1 MKSLKASADCVAAG
15 LVVVPKDPIGCWAGD
30 GREVGVGVETGE
42 GDGEG
47 PERKKKKKKEKSDS
61 DLAAPHQSRAI
72 ASQFSTKG
80 CFKTKNSATSSQGAP
95 RETLRVERKRWQT
108 RFPHKIQFGNPFS
121 QQNIQFAYTPSTQK
135 HIQQAASSK
144 Q

>member
-1 MKSLKASADCVAAG
+1 LVAGQEMGEKWGWGLK
-15 LVVVPKDPIGCWAGD
+15 P
-30 GREVGVGVETGE
+30 GRVMETGLK
-42 GDGEG
+42 
-47 PERKKKKKKEKSDS
+47 ERKGDS
-61 DLAAPHQSRAI
+61 VWAASHQSRAI

-80 CFKTKNSATSSQGAP
+80 CFKISTSSQGAP
-95 RETLRVERKRWQT
+95 RETIRVERKRWQT